1 MGQSKHQ
8 AEHQAEH
15 RPSSQPG
22 NQDVSPTT
30 PMVGE
35 KHFDTAEELLDWLS
49 PTRDTWG
56 AKPRQ
61 WVFRGQRSAAWGLHP
76 SAFRQST
83 SGTKAR
89 IATSPLARAGHNTQ
103 WVQIRYELELLRHFA
118 MFADVQGL
126 PVLLDAATQEALEVW
141 YRDLAWPEDP
151 PQPWPPQ
158 ELWHLAALSQHYG
171 IPTRLLDWTRKP
183 LVAAYFAAEGAARML
198 AHAGNDEHAGKDAFL
213 AIWALRRRLS
223 EQEVSLLHEF
233 DIREM
238 HAPYASNPNLHLQSG
253 IFTMLTSN
261 RPLAEE
267 ADLRTIP
274 DVLTPERAAAISGW
288 DGKPLLWQLC
298 LPLTQAARLLQL
310 LRDHFV
316 HGAVVYA
323 GYEGVTRAVHE
334 LELSSDGDEL
344 IGK

>member
-1 MGQSKHQ
+1 MSRRERRN
-8 AEHQAEH
+8 EHQSEKQTD
-15 RPSSQPG
+15 PI
-22 NQDVSPTT
+22 
-30 PMVGE
+30 VGE

-61 WVFRGQRSAAWGLHP
+61 WVFRGQRSAAWGLEP
-76 SAFRQST
+76 SAFRPGT
-83 SGTKAR
+83 GDTKAR
-89 IATSPLARAGHNTQ
+89 IAARPLARAAGNTQ

-118 MFADVQGL
+118 MYADVQGL

-141 YRDLAWPEDP
+141 YRDWAWPDAP
-151 PQPWPPQ
+151 PAPWPPQ
-158 ELWHLAALSQHYG
+158 ELWPLAALSQHYG

-183 LVAAYFAAEGAARML
+183 LVAAYFAAEGAVRMQAR
-198 AHAGNDEHAGKDAFL
+198 APENSDEQPRGKDAFL
-213 AIWALRRRLS
+213 AVWALRRRLS
-223 EQEVSLLHEF
+223 EQEVSLLREL

-261 RPLAEE
+261 RPLAEA

-274 DVLTPERAAAISGW
+274 DVLTPERVGALSGW
-288 DGKPLLWQLC
+288 DGQPLLWQLC
-298 LPLTQAARLLQL
+298 LPLIQAARLLQL

-316 HGAVVYA
+316 HGAVIYA
-323 GYEGVTRAVHE
+323 GYEGVARAVYE
-334 LELSSDGDEL
+334 TELSSDGDEL
-344 IGK
+344 IDK

>member
-1 MGQSKHQ
+1 MSQT
-8 AEHQAEH
+8 A
-15 RPSSQPG
+15 SQPPSERA
-22 NQDVSPTT
+22 NPTN
-30 PMVGE
+30 PVVGE
-35 KHFDTAEELLDWLS
+35 KYFDTAEELLDWLS

-61 WVFRGQRSAAWGLHP
+61 WVFRGQRSAAWGLEP

-83 SGTKAR
+83 GGTKVR
-89 IATSPLARAGHNTQ
+89 IAARPLARAGDNTQ

-118 MFADVQGL
+118 MYADVQGL

-141 YRDLAWPEDP
+141 YRDWAWPDTA

-158 ELWHLAALSQHYG
+158 ELWPLAALSQHYG

-183 LVAAYFAAEGAARML
+183 LVAAYFAAEGAVRML
-198 AHAGNDEHAGKDAFL
+198 ARADGEQREGKDAFL

-223 EQEVSLLHEF
+223 EQDISLLHEF

-238 HAPYASNPNLHLQSG
+238 HAPCASNPNLHLQSG

-261 RPLAEE
+261 RPLAEA

-274 DVLTPERAAAISGW
+274 DVLTPERAGAMSGW
-288 DGKPLLWQLC
+288 DGQPLLWQLC
-298 LPLTQAARLLQL
+298 LPLARAARLLQL

-316 HGAVVYA
+316 HGAVIYA

-344 IGK
+344 ISK